1 MMSHEL
7 SFWLFYKLSPV
18 GLMDL
23 LSRALESD
31 ESPMSRNS
39 TENTFEYT
47 KETIRNTTQKSPIT
61 RKELVTRGIKRA
73 NEEQFG
79 STVVREIQKSDQFV
93 LQGIS
98 FFFFFLFSINTQCR
112 KQVVMSFWFVF
123 KQTND
128 ELAFSVTGTG
138 IRRPHTAITSVSIV
152 VSFYFTFFLFSFLH
166 LGFKPAMMCVC
177 SGLTLAPCDLNPR
190 PGISSS
196 SC

>member
-1 MMSHEL
+1 
-7 SFWLFYKLSPV
+7 
-18 GLMDL
+18 MDL

-98 FFFFFLFSINTQCR
+98 FFFFFC
-112 KQVVMSFWFVF
+112 
-123 KQTND
+123 
-128 ELAFSVTGTG
+128 
-138 IRRPHTAITSVSIV
+138 
-152 VSFYFTFFLFSFLH
+152 FLLIHNAAS
-166 LGFKPAMMCVC
+166 K
-177 SGLTLAPCDLNPR
+177 
-190 PGISSS
+190 
-196 SC
+196 